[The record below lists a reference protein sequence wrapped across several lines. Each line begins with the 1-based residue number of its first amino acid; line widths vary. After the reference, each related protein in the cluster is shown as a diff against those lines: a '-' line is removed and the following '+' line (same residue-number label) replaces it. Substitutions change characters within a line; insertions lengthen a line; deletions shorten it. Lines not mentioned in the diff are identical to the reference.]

1 MAARNLGISETTI
14 SRHLLKFQEQ
24 ETPTD
29 FEYTARND
37 VNKIFNAAREFELVE
52 YFKQAAKLRYGL
64 TKKEAVKLA
73 FRYGK
78 ENVVVSSTELGK
90 ELMCWE
96 HVAQETEET
105 S

>member
-1 MAARNLGISETTI
+1 LNAARNYV
-14 SRHLLKFQEQ
+14 K
-24 ETPTD
+24 
-29 FEYTARND
+29 
-37 VNKIFNAAREFELVE
+37 KIFCATQEFELVE

-64 TKKEAVKLA
+64 TMMEAVKLA
-73 FRYGK
+73 FKYGK

-96 HVAQETEET
+96 HVAEGTEET